1 MSRLCIGLLCVG
13 LAACGAKAR
22 EPQVH
27 QVAIRAMQFEPAE
40 LTVAV
45 GDTVVWTNTDVV
57 PHTVTSA
64 PASPLKFDS
73 QAMERKQQWRY
84 TVTVA
89 GDLDYVCTFHPTM
102 LGKLSVR

>member
-1 MSRLCIGLLCVG
+1 MSRLCIAVLCAG

-22 EPQVH
+22 EPQTH
-27 QVAIRAMQFEPAE
+27 QVAIRAMQFDPAE

-45 GDTVVWTNTDVV
+45 GDTVVWTNNDVV

-73 QAMERKQQWRY
+73 QLMESKQQWRY
-84 TVTVA
+84 TVTGA
-89 GDLDYVCTFHPTM
+89 GELAYVCTFHPTM
-102 LGKLSVR
+102 RAKLTVR